1 MGNPVLVPTNAATL
15 TRLSDSATT
24 DNENIDFTTKERG
37 SSCTTSKTKTTGNSF
52 IREAISNRELPQE
65 MTPTRGEHQQD
76 QDGNV
81 IHYCGI
87 RISILLVQKAYSNF
101 YLVCIIMVF

>member
-1 MGNPVLVPTNAATL
+1 
-15 TRLSDSATT
+15 
-24 DNENIDFTTKERG
+24 
-37 SSCTTSKTKTTGNSF
+37 
-52 IREAISNRELPQE
+52 
-65 MTPTRGEHQQD
+65 MTPTRGEHPQD

-101 YLVCIIMVF
+101 YMVCIIMVFCTAVYVQHGVL